1 MINTSAL
8 KGVAQ
13 ELRNMLMEQT
23 KNKINAV
30 LALDSIERREH
41 PKAVNDLE
49 NKIQSTSLDSVI
61 EEVSYVWFNRFCA
74 IRYLDVKDY
83 LPVRIISPID
93 GQSQPNVLAE
103 AKAGDFCEE
112 IFDSEKEKS
121 DVTALLLGTKNS
133 RDPQGE
139 AYSILLNNAIKYLTK
154 IFPYLFSDPEDF
166 YGILKPTNLLSKDSV
181 ISKICEVMSKDA
193 CADIEIIGWLY
204 QYYISEKKDV
214 VFKAVKEKKQKIS
227 KENIPAATQLFT
239 PHWIVKYIVENS
251 LGRLWMLNH
260 PESTLASQMEYY
272 IKPNENESDFL
283 KISNPEEIKIC
294 DPACGSGHM
303 LTYAFDLLYK
313 IYEEQGYDP
322 SSISELILKNNLF
335 GIEIDKR
342 ASQLAYFALMMKG
355 REKCRRLF
363 KKTVT
368 PNILHLE
375 KIEFD
380 ETTKADLAKILEK
393 ENELSQVLPF
403 LDNYK
408 EADNFGSLISPKIKV
423 TDSLEDRLSL
433 LIETSDLLTTSQLR
447 LLQKFILQEKYL
459 SKHYHILI
467 ANPPYM
473 GNRGMND
480 ELKKFAKKNYPK
492 SCSDLYS
499 MFIEQGFKLNL
510 DNGFCSMVTMQ
521 SWMFLP
527 TFEELRK
534 FILDSKAISSMIHI
548 GTRGFDSIGGE
559 VVATTAFTIRNSL
572 TSDGNA
578 KYYDLTQGNSE
589 LEKDCKF
596 KSDITSNSFYNAS
609 SKNFS
614 KIPGSPIAYWLSEKV
629 LNIFASEKKMG
640 DVCQAKQGLATAD
653 NDRFL
658 RQWYEISIDKFC
670 TTAKSCEETKT
681 LPYKWYPYN
690 KGGEYRKWFGNIT
703 YVVNWEHD
711 GFEIRNFKDSKGKL
725 RSAVRNPTFYFKEG
739 LTWSLI
745 TSSANSFRYIESGAI
760 FDVAGMSVFFDNRN
774 QLLASLGLSNS
785 NFAYTNTKVIN
796 PTVNFQIG
804 DFVKLPY
811 LSKLPIENLVPS
823 VEECIRI
830 SKDDWNSY
838 EITWDFKVNPLVKIS
853 NSESSLEAT
862 YNTLRTMQKQLT
874 SRLHEL
880 ECQNNQ
886 EINRAYDIEDEF
898 SSDVNIENI
907 TLTCNPYY
915 RYRQQSDKSEGKL
928 EELFKKDTI
937 KELISYAVGC
947 MFGRYSLDKDGL
959 ILAKQGQS
967 VEDYFNAIPNP
978 RFKIDEDNVIP
989 FLDTEYFED
998 DIVTRFNSFIK
1009 VAFGEQHYD
1018 ENIRFITKALGVD
1031 FLRDYF
1037 TKFFYDDHCS
1047 MYGKRP
1053 IYWMFS
1059 SPKNSFNVLIYIHRY
1074 RKDTVSVILND
1085 YLRNYRSKID
1095 AEIQHET
1102 EVLGK
1107 EDLTTA
1113 QQSKLSK
1120 QLDKH
1125 KKIIV
1130 EIEAYEKDVL
1140 YPMSLNALEMNLDD
1154 GVKANY
1160 AKFGKALRK
1169 IK

>member
-204 QYYISEKKDV
+204 QYYISEKKDD

-227 KENIPAATQLFT
+227 KENIPAVTQLFT

-473 GNRGMND
+473 GRSNMNPILSAYVQKQYPDYKDDLFSAFINR
-480 ELKKFAKKNYPK
+480 
-492 SCSDLYS
+492 SCNLAMENAYLGFMSPFVW
-499 MFIEQGFKLNL
+499 MFISSYEKLR
-510 DNGFCSMVTMQ
+510 
-521 SWMFLP
+521 
-527 TFEELRK
+527 TF
-534 FILDSKAISSMIHI
+534 II
-548 GTRGFDSIGGE
+548 GKKTITSLVQLEYSGFDG
-559 VVATTAFTIRNSL
+559 ATVPICTFCLKNSYNDFEGTYIKL
-572 TSDGNA
+572 SDFVGA
-578 KYYDLTQGNSE
+578 KVQPIKT
-589 LEKDCKF
+589 LEAIHSDNCKWRYF
-596 KSDITSNSFYNAS
+596 VKSA
-609 SKNFS
+609 NFS

-739 LTWSLI
+739 LTWSDV
-745 TSSANSFRYIESGAI
+745 TSSTNAFRVNLSCNVYDVTGMTSFFNSHQELLFSLGTVNSNLANS
-760 FDVAGMSVFFDNRN
+760 
-774 QLLASLGLSNS
+774 L
-785 NFAYTNTKVIN
+785 TKIIN
-796 PTVNFQIG
+796 PTMHFQIG

-811 LSKLPIENLVPS
+811 LSKISLEKIS
-823 VEECIRI
+823 SRVEECIRI

-838 EITWDFKVNPLVKIS
+838 ETTWDFKVNPLVKIS

-947 MFGRYSLDKDGL
+947 MFGRYSLDKEGL

-1074 RKDTVSVILND
+1074 QKDTVSVILND

-1130 EIEAYEKDVL
+1130 EIEAYEKEVL